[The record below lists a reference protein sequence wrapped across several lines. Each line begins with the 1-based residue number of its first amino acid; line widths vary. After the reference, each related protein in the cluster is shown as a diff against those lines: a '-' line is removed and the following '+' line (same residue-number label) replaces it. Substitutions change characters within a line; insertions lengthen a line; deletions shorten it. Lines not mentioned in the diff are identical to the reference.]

1 MPKLARRTG
10 ALGLA
15 FGAYDLWKRMS
26 PKQRKVVIQQ
36 ARKYGPKVAKSV
48 SKVARTRRGR
58 S

>member
-1 MPKLARRTG
+1 MAKLAGRTG

-36 ARKYGPKVAKSV
+36 ARKYGPKVAQRATKLA
-48 SKVARTRRGR
+48 KARRGR

>member
-1 MPKLARRTG
+1 MAKLARRTG

-36 ARKYGPKVAKSV
+36 ARKYGPQVVRGAAKLAQ
-48 SKVARTRRGR
+48 ARRRPR
-58 S
+58 

>member
-1 MPKLARRTG
+1 MAKLARRTG
-10 ALGLA
+10 ALGIA

-36 ARKYGPKVAKSV
+36 ARKYGPKVAESV
-48 SKVARTRRGR
+48 AKAAKARRGR